1 MTLHSVTPLKL
12 YFCFLYLSRTEET
25 EIMKLTSLEIKG
37 FKSFGDRV
45 IIHFDQ
51 GTTSIV
57 GPNGSGK
64 SNVVDAIRWVLGEQK
79 TRMLRSEKMENII
92 FNGTKTRKPANLAE
106 VTLTFENTKNIL
118 PVEYSTVSIT
128 RKLFRDGDSEY
139 YLNGVHC
146 RLKDITDLFMDTGIG
161 PDSYSIIELKMVDD
175 ILNDKN
181 NTIKMLLEEAA
192 GISKYKLR
200 KKQTLSKLEETEG
213 DLNRVNDLLFEIE
226 KSMKQLEA
234 QAKKTAR
241 YYRLKEEYKQ
251 IAAVVAWHSLLQFK
265 MELEEAEKK
274 ELMLKDDKTGI
285 HSKIA
290 TLEAAL
296 EKLKTES
303 LDKEKNLS
311 AAQKEMNEMLL
322 RISKL
327 ESEENARKEKIRFLS
342 EKEIQLEAQIEKDA
356 TLLTELEQAIENLQ
370 AERLAEQAR
379 CDLASNELNE
389 LKELVTE
396 KKSRS
401 DEAQKELAELNKKL
415 MTARQ
420 DLNDYET
427 ILAINHTKKS
437 SLNEEIAR
445 IKQQTDELN
454 SKLTETETAIQQI
467 LPEKENLEKECKQ
480 TENDL
485 QETEQRSESEN
496 GLLARLNEKLIEEKR
511 QCDARINE
519 YELTKNLVE
528 QMDGYPESIKFLKK
542 SESRLRTVPL
552 VSEII
557 NCREEFKVAIENYL
571 EPFLNHFVVNSRQ
584 EAHEAIAMLRNQNQ
598 GRAQFFVLD
607 SLNHRELASYPSFP
621 SCVRAL
627 DVIEFSPEYAR
638 LFDLL
643 MGHVYITDDENS
655 ADLFDFSGLD
665 KAVLITRS
673 GHYIRQ
679 KYSVSGGSIG
689 LFDGK
694 RTGKLQNLEKLAHR
708 IEQHRQEMAL
718 LETAISESQSKTGML
733 KIQKQTLT
741 EKRNHL
747 NSQLRDLTNRVSSF
761 ENKKMH
767 LQESMASSQRTM
779 THLESQLQALEAGLD
794 LGRFNQVNIEDLK
807 GLLTSLSDEFA
818 AAQQKA
824 EGLLN
829 EFNEATARVNQHN
842 IIYLQLQNKVQNI
855 TRDIGYK
862 TSQQEHVAAS
872 LKQQQEELVNVKKQL
887 QELSLVHDSGS
898 QTLLA
903 LLQDKQAYEATL
915 NRLEEDYYN
924 AKGDIDREEKYI
936 HELRKQG
943 EQTDAVIS
951 SLHEQATGIKMK
963 LLSMKERMEV
973 EFGINIETMEAP
985 ETDEH
990 FNLEET
996 RQRMEKV
1003 KVQIENFGPVN
1014 PMALESFNEVKER
1027 FDFIVK
1033 EKTDLLQAK
1042 ESLLQTISEIDTTA
1056 RERFMESYHK
1066 IRANFIEV
1074 FRSLF
1079 SEEDNCDLVL
1089 LDHSQPLESD
1099 IQIIAQPKG
1108 KRPLSIHQ
1116 LSGGEKTLTATALL
1130 FGIYLLKP
1138 SPFCIFD
1145 EVDAP
1150 LDDTNID
1157 KFNRII
1163 RKFSGQS
1170 QFIIITHNKR
1180 TMAATD
1186 IMYGVTM
1193 AETGITQVVPVDL
1206 KSYEMA

>member
-1 MTLHSVTPLKL
+1 
-12 YFCFLYLSRTEET
+12 
-25 EIMKLTSLEIKG
+25 MKLTSLEIKG

-181 NTIKMLLEEAA
+181 NTIKILLEEAA

-234 QAKKTAR
+234 QAKKTSR

-251 IAAVVAWHSLLQFK
+251 IAAIVAWHSLLEFK
-265 MELEEAEKK
+265 QELEEAEKK
-274 ELMLKDDKTGI
+274 EVMLKDDKTGI

-311 AAQKEMNEMLL
+311 AAQKEMNDMLI

-327 ESEENARKEKIRFLS
+327 ESEENARKDKIRFLS
-342 EKEIQLEAQIEKDA
+342 EKQAQLTAQIEKDSN
-356 TLLTELEQAIENLQ
+356 LLTELEQAIENLQ
-370 AERLAEQAR
+370 AERLAEQAK

-389 LKELVTE
+389 LKEQVSE
-396 KKSRS
+396 KKTLS
-401 DEAQKELAELNKKL
+401 DEAQKELADLNKKL
-415 MTARQ
+415 MNARQ

-427 ILAINHTKKS
+427 ILAINHTRKS
-437 SLNEEIAR
+437 SLNDEIAR
-445 IKQQTDELN
+445 IKTQSDELN
-454 SKLTETETAIQQI
+454 VKLADTESAIHQIVPDKTA
-467 LPEKENLEKECKQ
+467 LDEEWKK
-480 TENDL
+480 TENEIR
-485 QETEQRSESEN
+485 ETEQHSEAEN
-496 GLLARLNEKLIEEKR
+496 SSFAKLNEKLAEEKR

-528 QMDGYPESIKFLKK
+528 QMDGYPESIKYLKK
-542 SESRLRTVPL
+542 SDGRMRSSPL

-557 NCREEFKVAIENYL
+557 NCREEFKVAIENYM
-571 EPFLNHFVVNSRQ
+571 EPFLNHFVVNNRQ
-584 EAHEAIAMLRNQNQ
+584 DAHEAIAMLRHQNQ

-607 SLNHRELASYPSFP
+607 QLNRREAVSYPSLP
-621 SCVRAL
+621 NCIRAL
-627 DVIEFSPEYAR
+627 DVIEFNSEYAR

-643 MGHVYITDDENS
+643 IGHVYIAEDEHS
-655 ADLFDFSGLD
+655 ADSFDFSGLD
-665 KAVLITRS
+665 KVVLITRN

-679 KYSVSGGSIG
+679 KYSVSGGSVG

-708 IEQHRQEMAL
+708 IEQHRQEISL
-718 LETAISESQSKTGML
+718 LEAGISESLSKTEML
-733 KIQKQTLT
+733 KQQRQSLT
-741 EKRNHL
+741 EKMNSL
-747 NSQLRDLTNRVSSF
+747 NGKLREVTAQLSSL
-761 ENKKMH
+761 ENKRIH
-767 LQESMASSQRTM
+767 LQESIASAHRTISN
-779 THLESQLQALEAGLD
+779 LEGQLQALEAGLD

-807 GLLTSLSDEFA
+807 NLLASLSEQFA
-818 AAQQKA
+818 AAQLKA
-824 EGLLN
+824 ETMLH
-829 EFNEATARVNQHN
+829 EFNDANAKVNQHN

-855 TRDIGYK
+855 ARDISYK
-862 TSQQEHVAAS
+862 TAQLDNVSAS
-872 LKQQQEELVNVKKQL
+872 LKQNREESVSVKNQLEEISGVN
-887 QELSLVHDSGS
+887 ESES
-898 QTLLA
+898 QTLIA

-915 NRLEEDYYN
+915 NRLEEDYYKT
-924 AKGDIDREEKYI
+924 KGDIDREEKNI
-936 HELRKQG
+936 HELRRQG

-951 SLHEQATGIKMK
+951 SLHEQATGVKMK
-963 LLSMKERMEV
+963 MLSMKERMEV
-973 EFGINIETMEAP
+973 EFGINIETMDAP
-985 ETDEH
+985 ETDEN

-1003 KVQIENFGPVN
+1003 KVQIENFGPIN

-1033 EKTDLLQAK
+1033 EKNDLLQAK

-1056 RERFMESYHK
+1056 RERFMDSYEK
-1066 IRANFIEV
+1066 IRANFIDV

-1089 LDHSQPLESD
+1089 LDHSNPLESD

-1186 IMYGVTM
+1186 IMYGITM
-1193 AETGITQVVPVDL
+1193 AEMGITQVVPVDL

>member
-1 MTLHSVTPLKL
+1 
-12 YFCFLYLSRTEET
+12 
-25 EIMKLTSLEIKG
+25 MKLTSLEIKG

-251 IAAVVAWHSLLQFK
+251 VAAVVAWHSLIQYK
-265 MELEEAEKK
+265 TELEEAEKK
-274 ELMLKDDKTGI
+274 EVMLKDDKTGI

-290 TLEAAL
+290 TLEAGL
-296 EKLKTES
+296 EKLKSEC
-303 LDKEKNLS
+303 LAKEKNLS
-311 AAQKEMNEMLL
+311 VAQKEMNDLLL
-322 RISKL
+322 RISKM
-327 ESEENARKEKIRFLS
+327 ESDEHARKDKIHFLS
-342 EKEIQLEAQIEKDA
+342 EKEKQLTAQIENDHKK
-356 TLLTELEQAIENLQ
+356 LSELTQAIESLQ
-370 AERLAEQAR
+370 AERLAEQAK
-379 CDLASNELNE
+379 CDLAAAELNE
-389 LKELVTE
+389 LKELVSE
-396 KKSRS
+396 KKLQS
-401 DEAQKELAELNKKL
+401 DTAQKALAELNKKL
-415 MTARQ
+415 ADARQ
-420 DLNDYET
+420 DLNDFET
-427 ILAINHTKKS
+427 ILAVNHTKKT
-437 SLNEEIAR
+437 SLNDEMAR
-445 IKQQTDELN
+445 IKSQVEEMSLKL
-454 SKLTETETAIQQI
+454 SKVEESLLQI
-467 LPEKENLEKECKQ
+467 SPEKIALEEEWKKAESLI
-480 TENDL
+480 TEA
-485 QETEQRSESEN
+485 EQQSEN
-496 GLLARLNEKLIEEKR
+496 ENAVLAGLNEKLSEEKR

-528 QMDGYPESIKFLKK
+528 QMDGYSESIKFLKK
-542 SESRLRTVPL
+542 SDSRIRTAPL
-552 VSEII
+552 ISEII
-557 NCREEFKVAIENYL
+557 NCREEYKVAIENYL
-571 EPFLNHFVVNSRQ
+571 EPFLNHFVVNNRE
-584 EAHEAIAMLRNQNQ
+584 EAHEAISMLRHRNQ
-598 GRAQFFVLD
+598 GRAQFFILD
-607 SLNHRELASYPSFP
+607 SVNRVQASPSP
-621 SCVRAL
+621 SLPNCVRAL
-627 DVIEFSPEYAR
+627 EVIEFNKEYEH
-638 LFDLL
+638 LFELL
-643 MGHVYITDDENS
+643 LGHVYITEDEHS
-655 ADLFDFSGLD
+655 ADSFDFSALE
-665 KAVLITRS
+665 KAVLLTRS

-679 KYSVSGGSIG
+679 KYSVSGGSVG

-694 RTGKLQNLEKLAHR
+694 RTGKMQNLEKLAHR
-708 IEQHRQEMAL
+708 IEQHKQEIAL
-718 LETAISESQSKTGML
+718 LEAAISRSQSKIESL
-733 KIQKQTLT
+733 KQQRQSLASAMNELSEKIRSVNQQISTL
-741 EKRNHL
+741 
-747 NSQLRDLTNRVSSF
+747 
-761 ENKKMH
+761 ENTRIH
-767 LQESMASSQRTM
+767 LQENMTSAHRTIA
-779 THLESQLQALEAGLD
+779 TLEGQLQAIESGID
-794 LGRFNQVNIEDLK
+794 LGRFNQVNLQDLK
-807 GLLTSLSDEFA
+807 NLVNSLTAEFNA
-818 AAQQKA
+818 EQQKTESA
-824 EGLLN
+824 RA
-829 EFNEATARVNQHN
+829 EFNDATARVNQQN

-855 TRDIGYK
+855 TRDINYK
-862 TSQQEHVAAS
+862 NSQLENVSASLAQNQQELAGVKRQ
-872 LKQQQEELVNVKKQL
+872 LEELTALSESESQKLISLL
-887 QELSLVHDSGS
+887 QE
-898 QTLLA
+898 
-903 LLQDKQAYEATL
+903 KQAFEATL
-915 NRLEEDYYN
+915 NRYEEEYYK
-924 AKGDIDREEKYI
+924 AKGDIDREEKNI

-943 EQTDAVIS
+943 EQTDAVIA
-951 SLHEQATGIKMK
+951 SLHDQVTDIRMK
-963 LLSMKERMEV
+963 LVSMKERMQV
-973 EFGINIETMEAP
+973 EFNIDIETMEAP
-985 ETDEH
+985 ETGENFD
-990 FNLEET
+990 LEET
-996 RQRMEKV
+996 RQRAEKL
-1003 KVQIENFGPVN
+1003 KVQIEHFGPVN

-1042 ESLLQTISEIDTTA
+1042 ESLLQTIAEIDTTA
-1056 RERFMESYHK
+1056 RERFMESYEK

-1089 LDHSQPLESD
+1089 LDHSNPLESD

-1116 LSGGEKTLTATALL
+1116 LSGGEKTLTAIALL
-1130 FGIYLLKP
+1130 FAIYLLKP

-1163 RKFSGQS
+1163 RKFSAQS

-1186 IMYGVTM
+1186 IMYGITM
-1193 AETGITQVVPVDL
+1193 AENGVTQVVPVDL